1 VLRIALACLGAVVAV
16 VLIAAA
22 RQDPHLWGQLITA
35 LDHQARARGTSL
47 DGQVA
52 RLVTPAPAAGSTP

>member
-1 VLRIALACLGAVVAV
+1 MACLGAVTAV
-16 VLIAAA
+16 VLIAAI

-47 DGQVA
+47 DHQVA
-52 RLVTPAPAAGSTP
+52 RLVTPSPRPGGTP